1 MDVVSKKRRRVMR
14 LYHGSNIAI
23 DSINLAMC
31 RPYKDFG
38 KGFYLTDIKEQAEKM
53 AVRVSKIYGGSP
65 VVNIFEI
72 QDDFRKMDDIKVKDF
87 GLETTEEW
95 AKFVMNNR
103 NRSFTNVKETL
114 CNKDNKYDIVIG
126 PVADDNMALLFR
138 QYENEI
144 IGFETLLKGMIYK
157 KTSSQYSFHTEK
169 SIKLLRKVGD

>member
-1 MDVVSKKRRRVMR
+1 MR

-65 VVNIFEI
+65 IVNTYEI
-72 QDDFRKMDDIKVKDF
+72 QDDFRKIKSIAIKDF

-103 NRSFTNVKETL
+103 SRIFTNVKDTL
-114 CNKDNKYDIVIG
+114 CNKDRFYNSKVFEKLQDKETGLYMESSEYVYDLFKDEMNFGRIVQ
-126 PVADDNMALLFR
+126 A
-138 QYENEI
+138 EI
-144 IGFETLLKGMIYK
+144 
-157 KTSSQYSFHTEK
+157 
-169 SIKLLRKVGD
+169 